1 MTVPSTRLRVLG
13 DGPVETKAQYVLYWM
28 VAQRRPRRNFALERS
43 ADWAREL
50 NLPLLILEPLRA
62 GYEWAS
68 ERLHRFVIEGM
79 AANAA
84 YFASSCA
91 TYYPYLEPKPG
102 AGRDLLARLAERA
115 AVVVTDDYPGFFYP
129 RMLEAARKHVRVRF
143 EAVDSNGLL
152 PLALAGGR
160 AFATAHSFRRFLQ
173 TELRGQLAHR
183 PMEEPLLELKLP
195 RLKSLP
201 AAVRFQYPALTH
213 AQLCNPEQT
222 VSGLALDRSVRP
234 AELEGGWIAAQWQ
247 LHRFV
252 ERKLRSYHE
261 QRNHPDSQA
270 TSGLSP
276 YLHFGHIST
285 DDVLHTVSA
294 SENWPGLS
302 DTACKDGSRE
312 GFWGM
317 SPSSDAFMEQVVTWR
332 ELAFN
337 TAANLPRYED
347 YESLPEWA
355 RASLDAGAADKRS
368 YVYDLPMLEAGHTHD
383 IVWNAAQ
390 AELVR
395 EGRIHNYLRMV
406 WGKKI
411 LEWSESPRVALQH
424 MIHLNNK
431 YALDGRDPSSYAG
444 IMWTLGRYDRP
455 WAPKRP
461 IFGVIRYMSSD
472 SARRKL
478 DLESYLATFA
488 PSRQQR
494 LGEVAQ

>member
-13 DGPVETKAQYVLYWM
+13 EGPVQTKAQYVLYWM
-28 VAQRRPRRNFALERS
+28 VAQRRPRRNFALER
-43 ADWAREL
+43 ATDWAREL

-62 GYEWAS
+62 DYRWAS
-68 ERLHRFVIEGM
+68 ARLHKFLIEGM

-102 AGRDLLARLAERA
+102 AGSDLLSKFAHRA
-115 AVVVTDDYPGFFYP
+115 ALVVTDDHPGFFYP
-129 RMLEAARKHVRVRF
+129 RMLAAAQTEVRVRF

-152 PLALAGGR
+152 PIALAGGR

-173 TELRGQLAHR
+173 AELGVQLAHR
-183 PMEEPLLELKLP
+183 PMEEPLLGLKLP
-195 RLKSLP
+195 RLRSLP
-201 AAVRFQYPALTH
+201 AALRLQYPAMTH
-213 AQLCNPEQT
+213 AQLCNPDQT
-222 VSGLALDRSVRP
+222 LLSLAIDRSVSP
-234 AELEGGWIAAQWQ
+234 VELEGGWIAGQWQ

-252 ERKLRSYHE
+252 ERKLGVYEE
-261 QRNHPDSQA
+261 QRNHPDSKA

-285 DDVLHTVSA
+285 DDVLHAIAEA
-294 SENWPGLS
+294 SKWPGLS
-302 DTACKDGSRE
+302 DQAPKDGSRA

-317 SPSSDAFMEQVVTWR
+317 SPSSEAFMEQVVTWR

-337 TAANLPRYED
+337 TAANLPGYED

-355 RASLDAGAADKRS
+355 RASLDAGASDPRPHI
-368 YVYDLPMLEAGHTHD
+368 YDLPILEAGHTHD
-383 IVWNAAQ
+383 VVWNAAQ
-390 AELVR
+390 AELAR
-395 EGRIHNYLRMV
+395 EGRMHNYLRMV

-411 LEWSESPRVALQH
+411 LEWSESPRVALAY
-424 MIHLNNK
+424 MTHLNNK
-431 YALDGRDPSSYAG
+431 YALDGRDPSSTAG

-461 IFGVIRYMSSD
+461 IFGSVRYMSSD
-472 SARRKL
+472 NARRKL
-478 DLESYLATFA
+478 KLEGYLAAFA
-488 PSRQQR
+488 PSRQLR
-494 LGEVAQ
+494 LEEAAQ